1 MYESEH
7 TIKVLIVTK
16 TNKKGKD
23 LLSSVFIQ
31 MLIQT
36 TIHKQ
41 HISVKNLGKCMMEK
55 TKTTTKGER
64 ARGGGV
70 KKIG

>member
-1 MYESEH
+1 MYESEY

-16 TNKKGKD
+16 TNKEDKD
-23 LLSSVFIQ
+23 TFKF
-31 MLIQT
+31 

-41 HISVKNLGKCMMEK
+41 RISVKNLGKCMMEK
-55 TKTTTKGER
+55 TKTTTKGGR
-64 ARGGGV
+64 VRGGGGK